1 MKVLKGFG
9 TGILSFLLFLSLSV
23 FGVAFMLNSTLLN
36 PDFVA
41 DELDKLD
48 VSALVRELTEE
59 QISEQ
64 LPEEVSFIKEDLY
77 DIISEQEPWLKEQ
90 VNAAIYSG
98 YDYFLGKSDRLEI
111 LISLESLKASLRDSL
126 WQTFH
131 DYISSDLSSLPEDV
145 LKPYLDRN
153 YREFI
158 GQIPEEYL
166 PSELAG
172 LPEDQ
177 LKPYIDQYFYEF
189 IGQIPVE
196 RLPPELIDQLEEQIE
211 PYFDQYYQEFA
222 SEIPSVYEI
231 NESSISPEA
240 MEQIREVRRD
250 IGIFRT
256 AYNYLIVFMVLMVL
270 GIILINRD
278 VRVITRSL
286 GIDLLIYGALECA
299 GVYIARY
306 YMTANLPMP
315 SDIPVSL
322 QTWLSGFTSDLLVPL
337 QTLGIGIL
345 IGGIVLFV
353 FSFFYKPREA
363 EDKIEPDTE

>member
-1 MKVLKGFG
+1 VKVLKGFG

-23 FGVAFMLNSTLLN
+23 FGIAFMLNSTLLN

-48 VSALVRELTEE
+48 VTALVKELTEE

-90 VNAAIYSG
+90 LNTAIYSG
-98 YDYFLGKSDRLEI
+98 YDYFLGKSDRLEV

-131 DYISSDLSSLPEDV
+131 EYISSDLSNLPEDV
-145 LKPYLDRN
+145 LKPYLDR
-153 YREFI
+153 YYQEFI

-172 LPEDQ
+172 LPEDE
-177 LKPYIDQYFYEF
+177 LKPYLDQYYQEF
-189 IGQIPVE
+189 VEELPIE
-196 RLPPELIDQLEEQIE
+196 RLPPELIAQLEEQIE

-222 SEIPSVYEI
+222 DQIPSEYEI
-231 NESSISPEA
+231 SESSLSPEA
-240 MEQIREVRRD
+240 MEQIREVKSD
-250 IGIFRT
+250 IGIFQT
-256 AYNYLIVFMVLMVL
+256 AYNYLIVFMVVLVL

-286 GIDLLIYGALECA
+286 GISLLIYGAFEFA
-299 GVYIARY
+299 GIYVARH
-306 YMTANLPMP
+306 YMTTSLPMP

-322 QTWLSGFTSDLLVPL
+322 QTWLSGFTSDLLAPL
-337 QTLGIGIL
+337 QAFSLGLL
-345 IGGIVLFV
+345 IGGVVLLVVSFV
-353 FSFFYKPREA
+353 YRRRST
-363 EDKIEPDTE
+363 EDEIEPDTD